1 MANAYKPINGGGLQ
15 QYPYNAHKRWVVTD
29 SNYRQAQYD
38 MSILKG
44 ISPLYN
50 EKVPLSSSVDGENV
64 ADSTQ
69 LDNSNSN
76 STTFLSSKEQKVV
89 WSGLNQ
95 MFFKHRTNNERDLYT
110 SASIFSIPHN
120 RLGDGIKPLSV
131 NISDI
136 STYNLIGSGFTIID
150 RKIDEYHGY
159 LTDTA
164 LNTGSYVPFA
174 SLVGYWGF
182 NDEVVP
188 RSTSLDKVIFDR
200 SGYTNHAT
208 GKNLVYEPGI
218 LTSGTA
224 SVASGTSV
232 KFNGTDSYILIKQ
245 KPIYNFVKGNDYA
258 ISLWTDL
265 PTSQSDASEDYN
277 WILNKRGTFLD
288 YGKDKKLNDVTRRR
302 NIESPIFPY
311 DVKVYNQNT
320 SNNGKVVISMSD
332 GIRTPLATSTTLVN
346 DGQHHVVL
354 NKNGSL
360 LELWVDGTKESS
372 SSINLRGDVWNDY
385 DILLGSK
392 FTSEG
397 VWDVGE
403 EFKTLSGSLDEVRMY
418 RRSLTETEIVGLSD
432 NDWRTGSAYQ
442 SDIVGEVFY
451 NHGIAVVSD
460 PRPKYKNVMVGATG
474 NWDYGQNFGFTTKYK
489 STKKL
494 FETSVLCEVN
504 RNEFIIS
511 QNPTL
516 RKNNDVNSEL
526 LKPFITGSDFN
537 NYFTTI
543 GLYNKEF
550 QLIAVGKLASA
561 IKNRDEADITVK
573 VRFDLDGAFGK
584 PVVVDKFLSESINY
598 TISEDSAN
606 SGNFVWNRQIN
617 KN

>member
-1 MANAYKPINGGGLQ
+1 MADAYKPINGGGLQ
-15 QYPYNAHKRWVVTD
+15 QYPFNAHKRWVVTD
-29 SNYRQAQYD
+29 NDYRQAHND

-50 EKVPLSSSVDGENV
+50 EKVPLSSSLNGINV
-64 ADSTQ
+64 ADSSQ
-69 LDNSNSN
+69 LDNVNSN
-76 STTFLSSKEQKVV
+76 NNAFLASKEQKVIYA
-89 WSGLNQ
+89 GLNQ
-95 MFFKHRTNNERDLYT
+95 MFFKHRPNNERDLYT

-131 NISDI
+131 HIQDYSIS
-136 STYNLIGSGFTIID
+136 NLYSDGVTIID

-164 LNTGSYVPFA
+164 LNTGSYVPFS

-188 RSTSLDKVIFDR
+188 RSTNFDKVILDR

-208 GKNLVYEPGI
+208 GKNLVYELGI
-218 LTSGTA
+218 LTEGTSSQPSGTK
-224 SVASGTSV
+224 VT
-232 KFNGTDSYILIKQ
+232 FNGTDSYIRIPQTPK
-245 KPIYNFVKGNDYA
+245 YNFVKGNDYA

-265 PTSQSDASEDYN
+265 PTSQSDASDDYN
-277 WILNKRGTFLD
+277 WVLSKRGTYID

-302 NIESPIFPY
+302 NVESPIFPY

-385 DILLGSK
+385 DILLGSE
-392 FTSEG
+392 FLSDSG
-397 VWDVGE
+397 WDVTSN
-403 EFKTLSGSLDEVRMY
+403 FKSLSGSLDEVRMY
-418 RRSLTETEIVGLSD
+418 RRSLTQTEIIGLSD
-432 NDWRTGSAYQ
+432 NDYRTGSAYQ

-460 PRPKYKNVMVGATG
+460 PRPKYKNVMVGSTG
-474 NWDYGQNFGFTTKYK
+474 NWDFGASNGFTTKYK

-516 RKNNDVNSEL
+516 RLNNDVNSAL

-550 QLIAVGKLASA
+550 ELIAVGKLATA

-573 VRFDLDGAFGK
+573 VRFDLDGAFGT
-584 PVVVDKFLSESINY
+584 PVVHALSESINY
-598 TISEDSAN
+598 TISEEDDGS
-606 SGNFVWNRQIN
+606 FVWNKQIN